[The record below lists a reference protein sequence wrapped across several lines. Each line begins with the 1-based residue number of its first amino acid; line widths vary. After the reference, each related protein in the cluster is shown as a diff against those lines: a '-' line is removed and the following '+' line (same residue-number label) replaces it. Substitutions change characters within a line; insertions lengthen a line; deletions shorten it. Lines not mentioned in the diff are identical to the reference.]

1 MNGLAL
7 VAFHLLADS
16 SLIQVFAVSAKLNI
30 HLSLVTKFL
39 RTFFSAVIN
48 VCMNDI
54 LLGTVSIFVL
64 FYEWNII

>member
-16 SLIQVFAVSAKLNI
+16 SLIQVVFAVSAKLNI

-54 LLGTVSIFVL
+54 LLGTVSIFV
-64 FYEWNII
+64 